1 VDINKEIID
10 LESLSK
16 LFDKLE
22 PVNNAL
28 RNWIIS
34 KGYDERDIISEKA
47 SNENKRIT
55 RDS

>member
-1 VDINKEIID
+1 MDINKEIID

-22 PVNNAL
+22 PVNDAL

-34 KGYDERDIISEKA
+34 KGYNESDIISEKV
-47 SNENKRIT
+47 SNENKRTT
-55 RDS
+55 RDT

>member
-1 VDINKEIID
+1 MDINKEIID
-10 LESLSK
+10 LKSLSK